1 MADEVLNMSDL
12 TLNKH
17 RCKLKDLCFKTAT
30 KPYTNRCMQGKET
43 RANIEDWIK
52 TGRIFTQGNIDL

>member
-1 MADEVLNMSDL
+1 MAGEVLYMNIL

-30 KPYTNRCMQGKET
+30 KPYT
-43 RANIEDWIK
+43 
-52 TGRIFTQGNIDL
+52 